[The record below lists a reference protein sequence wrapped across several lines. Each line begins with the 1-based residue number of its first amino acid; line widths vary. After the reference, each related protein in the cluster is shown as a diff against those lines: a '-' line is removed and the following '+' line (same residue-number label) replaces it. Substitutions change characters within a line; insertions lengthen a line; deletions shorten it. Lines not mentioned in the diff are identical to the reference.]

1 VGRPRYDMK
10 EKNIGYLIKI
20 ISDKL
25 RMRADAD
32 MVEHNLT
39 LSQCRVHAYLNHHD
53 GEATQKEIE
62 TFMEVSHPTV
72 VGIISRMERAGHVVT
87 RTDETDKR
95 NKIVRLTDESRAMGW
110 EIEQTTLAREKAML
124 APLTEE
130 EVSELRRMLEIIY
143 QNIDRMN

>member
-1 VGRPRYDMK
+1 MK
-10 EKNIGYLIKI
+10 EKNIGYLIKS

-130 EVSELRRMLEIIY
+130 EVAELRRMLEIIY

>member
-1 VGRPRYDMK
+1 MK

-95 NKIVRLTDESRAMGW
+95 NKIVRLTDESHAMGW

-143 QNIDRMN
+143 QNIDRMH

>member
-1 VGRPRYDMK
+1 MK
-10 EKNIGYLIKI
+10 EKNIGYLIKS

>member
-1 VGRPRYDMK
+1 MK

>member
-1 VGRPRYDMK
+1 MK
-10 EKNIGYLIKI
+10 EKNIGYLIKS

-95 NKIVRLTDESRAMGW
+95 NKIVRLTDGSRAMGW

-130 EVSELRRMLEIIY
+130 EVAELRRMLEIIY

>member
-1 VGRPRYDMK
+1 MK
-10 EKNIGYLIKI
+10 EKSVGYLIKI

-39 LSQCRVHAYLNHHD
+39 LSQCRVHAYLNHHG

-62 TFMEVSHPTV
+62 IFMEVSHPTV
-72 VGIISRMERAGHVVT
+72 VGIISRMEKAGHVVT
-87 RTDETDKR
+87 RTDEADKR

-110 EIEQTTLAREKAML
+110 EIEQTTKAHETAML
-124 APLTEE
+124 ASLSEE
-130 EVSELRRMLEIIY
+130 EIAELRRMLGVIY
-143 QNIDRMN
+143 QNLDDMN

>member
-1 VGRPRYDMK
+1 MK

-124 APLTEE
+124 APLTEA

>member
-1 VGRPRYDMK
+1 
-10 EKNIGYLIKI
+10 
-20 ISDKL
+20 
-25 RMRADAD
+25 MRADAD

>member
-1 VGRPRYDMK
+1 MK
-10 EKNIGYLIKI
+10 EKNIGYLIKS

-39 LSQCRVHAYLNHHD
+39 LSQCWVHAYLNHHD

-143 QNIDRMN
+143 QNIDRMH

>member
-1 VGRPRYDMK
+1 MK

-95 NKIVRLTDESRAMGW
+95 NKIVRLTEESRAMGW
-110 EIEQTTLAREKAML
+110 EIEQTTMAREKAML

-130 EVSELRRMLEIIY
+130 EVFELRRMLEIIY

>member
-1 VGRPRYDMK
+1 MK

-130 EVSELRRMLEIIY
+130 EVAELRRMLEIIY

>member
-1 VGRPRYDMK
+1 MK
-10 EKNIGYLIKI
+10 EKNIGYLIKS

-124 APLTEE
+124 APLTEK

>member
-1 VGRPRYDMK
+1 MK

-143 QNIDRMN
+143 QNIDRMH

>member
-1 VGRPRYDMK
+1 MK
-10 EKNIGYLIKI
+10 EKNIGYLIKS

-143 QNIDRMN
+143 QNIDRMH

>member
-1 VGRPRYDMK
+1 MK
-10 EKNIGYLIKI
+10 EKNIGYLIKS

-32 MVEHNLT
+32 MVEHNPT

>member
-1 VGRPRYDMK
+1 MK
-10 EKNIGYLIKI
+10 EKNIGYLIKS

-25 RMRADAD
+25 RMRADTD